1 MAEARIRNIDWKDDI
16 DLKNDLAK
24 FVRVNLRK
32 LETLDFMRKD
42 YPMYAWS
49 LRSLARRMQY
59 FGIQFTDHDVEV
71 NEVDDAVK
79 KEISGPGKLLGYR
92 AMHKKIREIQGL
104 QVPRE
109 LVYVYAV
116 MTKVITDVLEETKR
130 PRRDKAFVSG

>member
-1 MAEARIRNIDWKDDI
+1 MPNAQG
-16 DLKNDLAK
+16 
-24 FVRVNLRK
+24 
-32 LETLDFMRKD
+32 
-42 YPMYAWS
+42 
-49 LRSLARRMQY
+49 MQY

-92 AMHKKIREIQGL
+92 TMHKKIREIQGL

-109 LVYVYAV
+109 LVYAV
-116 MTKVITDVLEETKR
+116 MTKVDPDVLEETKR